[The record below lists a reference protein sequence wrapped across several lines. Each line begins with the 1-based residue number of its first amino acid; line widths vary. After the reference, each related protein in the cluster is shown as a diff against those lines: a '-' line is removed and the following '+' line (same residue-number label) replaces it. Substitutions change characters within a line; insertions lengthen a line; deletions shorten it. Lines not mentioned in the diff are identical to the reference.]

1 MMRRVRLALVGT
13 QGQAVRAE
21 APVRAGP
28 AEAAP
33 APLVVQAAG
42 AARAVRP
49 ETQEPPAAQGW
60 MADPAAPVARAVT
73 TDPVAATATVRAA
86 RSAMSASTRAARRSA
101 DIA

>member
-1 MMRRVRLALVGT
+1 
-13 QGQAVRAE
+13 
-21 APVRAGP
+21 
-28 AEAAP
+28 
-33 APLVVQAAG
+33 
-42 AARAVRP
+42 
-49 ETQEPPAAQGW
+49 